1 MLPRSIPFFNVAIGD
16 DKCTHYF
23 DRYIYIFLLRDREK
37 YFYLYVLLNCIR
49 NSYSD
54 FIIIFIYCSIP
65 NDVL

>member
-1 MLPRSIPFFNVAIGD
+1 MINVLIILTD
-16 DKCTHYF
+16 I
-23 DRYIYIFLLRDREK
+23 YIYIFLREREKK

-65 NDVL
+65 DDIL